1 MNKKIM
7 PFALIGALSLAFCSC
22 SDDNNDDDGGNV
34 TTTKNET
41 FQAIA
46 EQYLS
51 STVNYTYKNLA
62 DNAEQLVTDLKNI
75 QANPSDANV
84 QKACTTFLTA
94 RAWWEKSEAF
104 LFGPASD
111 FGIDPH
117 IDSWPLDL
125 DGLLDEM
132 SNSNHIASMQAEDAD
147 EWAGS
152 HLGAELLGFH
162 GIEYIIFSDGAPRT
176 IATIPADRLTYA
188 IAVAGDLRN
197 KCYQLEISWAGEDN
211 VSADRAQKMEDLEWN
226 YTVNGSSSSY
236 GENMLNAGNA
246 GSTFRS
252 WVDALQQIIDG
263 CSDIADEVGTSKIG
277 KPHSGEDP
285 NYIESPYSQK
295 SITDFHDN
303 IVSIENVYMG
313 GVEGRRDES
322 KSIHAYIKSVNA
334 DLDTR
339 CTQAISYAQTAILGM
354 KAPFV
359 LNYTDAS
366 CTTAINACRDLVDVL
381 AEVKSQLAK

>member
-1 MNKKIM
+1 
-7 PFALIGALSLAFCSC
+7 
-22 SDDNNDDDGGNV
+22 
-34 TTTKNET
+34 
-41 FQAIA
+41 
-46 EQYLS
+46 
-51 STVNYTYKNLA
+51 
-62 DNAEQLVTDLKNI
+62 
-75 QANPSDANV
+75 
-84 QKACTTFLTA
+84 
-94 RAWWEKSEAF
+94 
-104 LFGPASD
+104 
-111 FGIDPH
+111 
-117 IDSWPLDL
+117 
-125 DGLLDEM
+125 
-132 SNSNHIASMQAEDAD
+132 
-147 EWAGS
+147 
-152 HLGAELLGFH
+152 
-162 GIEYIIFSDGAPRT
+162 
-176 IATIPADRLTYA
+176 LTYA

-226 YTVNGSSSSY
+226 YTVNGSSTSY

-252 WVDALQQIIDG
+252 WVDAIQQIIDG

-339 CTQAISYAQTAILGM
+339 CTQAISDAQAAILGM